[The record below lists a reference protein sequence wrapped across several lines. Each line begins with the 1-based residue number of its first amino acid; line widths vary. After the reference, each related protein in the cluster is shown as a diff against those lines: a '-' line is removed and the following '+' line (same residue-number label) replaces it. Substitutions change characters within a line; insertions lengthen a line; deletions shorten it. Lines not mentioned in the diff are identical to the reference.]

1 MKKRLRECCWVSLL
15 GLGIYPVPNHL
26 SSSWKWSAKPCS
38 FLKSEIRAFWKRWCW
53 RDPDM
58 SLTGELPIHLS
69 CQNLAF
75 LSSPTVAHLNLLT
88 FEKISYL
95 GIFMSAFNLMI
106 YDWWIY
112 CALNFFADICSFPAL
127 TTLLSCIIPFLTL
140 YNAWISKGNWGKRR
154 IFSGY
159 SV

>member
-1 MKKRLRECCWVSLL
+1 
-15 GLGIYPVPNHL
+15 
-26 SSSWKWSAKPCS
+26 
-38 FLKSEIRAFWKRWCW
+38 
-53 RDPDM
+53 M

-106 YDWWIY
+106 YDW
-112 CALNFFADICSFPAL
+112 
-127 TTLLSCIIPFLTL
+127 
-140 YNAWISKGNWGKRR
+140 
-154 IFSGY
+154 
-159 SV
+159 